1 MKKIVIEPGKKI
13 LVTLTVHERDLILN
27 CLILEEELIEMLKIA
42 INNNNNNIS
51 IHCTLDELEEL
62 LGYIA
67 AEANHAN
74 DNKVVNQLDK
84 LYDKLDKLAIS
95 YD

>member
-1 MKKIVIEPGKKI
+1 MKKIVIEPGQKI
-13 LVTLTVHERDLILN
+13 LVTLTAHERDLILN
-27 CLILEEELIEMLKIA
+27 CLILEEELIDMLKIA
-42 INNNNNNIS
+42 INNNNIIS
-51 IHCTLDELEEL
+51 INCTLDELEEL